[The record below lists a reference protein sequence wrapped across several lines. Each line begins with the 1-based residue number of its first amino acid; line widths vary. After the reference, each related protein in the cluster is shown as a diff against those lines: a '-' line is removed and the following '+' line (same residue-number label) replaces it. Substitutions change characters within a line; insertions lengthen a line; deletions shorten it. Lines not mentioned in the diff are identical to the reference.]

1 MEWLKKWLTDGFTK
15 VPLLSISINL
25 KFFKKYGSRNILVL
39 VELIS
44 YSRMIG
50 ILKEQWKICV
60 NI

>member
-25 KFFKKYGSRNILVL
+25 KFFKNMERNILVL
-39 VELIS
+39 VELIN

-60 NI
+60 NT

>member
-25 KFFKKYGSRNILVL
+25 KFFKNMERNILVL
-39 VELIS
+39 VELIN

-50 ILKEQWKICV
+50 ILKEQWKIYV
-60 NI
+60 NT